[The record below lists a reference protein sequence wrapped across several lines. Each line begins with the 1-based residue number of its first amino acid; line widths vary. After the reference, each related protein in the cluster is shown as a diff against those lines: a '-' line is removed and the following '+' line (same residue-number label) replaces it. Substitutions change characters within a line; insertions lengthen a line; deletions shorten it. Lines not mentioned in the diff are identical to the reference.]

1 MTLNLSFGLAAWP
14 RALLRRAVL
23 PALLAAAS
31 PWAAA
36 FDYPTAGRVEYV
48 LNCMKEHPGTY
59 YEMLNKC
66 SCALDRLA
74 QTVPYDDF
82 VTMST
87 ATNAN
92 SIGGER
98 GNTIRDTEPLQK
110 QIREFRKLQS
120 AAREGCFIQPTAAA
134 R

>member
-1 MTLNLSFGLAAWP
+1 MTLTPLRFRPSTAAM
-14 RALLRRAVL
+14 LLRRAVL
-23 PALLAAAS
+23 PALLGTAAT
-31 PWAAA
+31 WAAA
-36 FDYPTAGRVEYV
+36 FDYPTAARVEYV
-48 LNCMKEHPGTY
+48 QACMKEHPGTY

-66 SCALDRLA
+66 SCALDHLA
-74 QTVPYDDF
+74 EKVPYDDF

-92 SIGGER
+92 SIAGER
-98 GNTIRDTEPLQK
+98 GNAIRDSEPLQK

-120 AAREGCFIQPTAAA
+120 TAREGCFIPPTAAV

>member
-1 MTLNLSFGLAAWP
+1 MTSTLPTFCRFSLLP
-14 RALLRRAVL
+14 RACAA
-23 PALLAAAS
+23 ALLAAAATGA
-31 PWAAA
+31 WA
-36 FDYPTAGRVEYV
+36 FDYPTATRVEYV
-48 LNCMKEHPGTY
+48 QACMREHPGTY

-74 QTVPYDDF
+74 EKVPFDDF

-92 SIGGER
+92 SIAGER
-98 GNTIRDTEPLQK
+98 GNAIRDSEPLQK

-120 AAREGCFIQPTAAA
+120 AAREGCFIPPTAAA

>member
-1 MTLNLSFGLAAWP
+1 MTLLLPACLPALAVLR
-14 RALLRRAVL
+14 RALLPV
-23 PALLAAAS
+23 LLAAAS

-36 FDYPTAGRVEYV
+36 FDYPTAARVEYV
-48 LNCMKEHPGTY
+48 QACMKEHPGTY

-66 SCALDRLA
+66 SCALDHLA
-74 QTVPYDDF
+74 EKVPYDDF
-82 VTMST
+82 VSMST

-92 SIGGER
+92 SIAGER
-98 GNTIRDTEPLQK
+98 GNAIRDSEPLQK

-120 AAREGCFIQPTAAA
+120 TAREGCFIPPTAT

>member
-1 MTLNLSFGLAAWP
+1 MTLCLVRLTRP
-14 RALLRRAVL
+14 LRRAAL

-36 FDYPTAGRVEYV
+36 HDYPTVARVEYV
-48 LNCMKEHPGTY
+48 QACMRDNPGNY

-66 SCALDRLA
+66 SCVLDRLA
-74 QTVPYDDF
+74 AQVPFEDF
-82 VTMST
+82 MGMST

-110 QIREFRKLQS
+110 QIREFRKLQA
-120 AAREGCFIQPTAAA
+120 AAREGCFIRSQAAT

>member
-1 MTLNLSFGLAAWP
+1 MTLHHP
-14 RALLRRAVL
+14 RRLFSPATLLRRALL
-23 PALLAAAS
+23 PALLAVAS
-31 PWAAA
+31 PWVAA
-36 FDYPTAGRVEYV
+36 FDYPTAARVEYV
-48 LNCMKEHPGTY
+48 QTCMKEHPGTY

-66 SCALDRLA
+66 SCALDHLA
-74 QTVPYDDF
+74 EKVPYDDF

-92 SIGGER
+92 SIAGER
-98 GNTIRDTEPLQK
+98 GNAIRDSEALQK

-120 AAREGCFIQPTAAA
+120 TAREGCFIAPTAAA

>member
-1 MTLNLSFGLAAWP
+1 MTFALARLA
-14 RALLRRAVL
+14 RCLRRAAL
-23 PALLAAAS
+23 PALLIATS

-36 FDYPTAGRVEYV
+36 HDYPTAARVEYV
-48 LNCMKEHPGTY
+48 QACMRDHPGAY

-66 SCALDRLA
+66 SCVLDRLA
-74 QTVPYDDF
+74 GDIPYDDF
-82 VTMST
+82 VSMST

-110 QIREFRKLQS
+110 QIREFRKLQA
-120 AAREGCFIQPTAAA
+120 AAREGCFIRSQAA

>member
-1 MTLNLSFGLAAWP
+1 MTLNPPARPPSSAV
-14 RALLRRAVL
+14 LRRALL

-36 FDYPTAGRVEYV
+36 FDYPTAARVEYV
-48 LNCMKEHPGTY
+48 QACMKEHPGTY

-66 SCALDRLA
+66 SCALDHLA
-74 QTVPYDDF
+74 EKVPYDDF
-82 VTMST
+82 VSMST

-92 SIGGER
+92 SIAGER
-98 GNTIRDTEPLQK
+98 GNAIRDSEPLQK

-120 AAREGCFIQPTAAA
+120 TAREGCFIPPTAAA

>member
-1 MTLNLSFGLAAWP
+1 MTFPSHCL
-14 RALLRRAVL
+14 RLLRRAL
-23 PALLAAAS
+23 PAALLGAAATG
-31 PWAAA
+31 AAA
-36 FDYPTAGRVEYV
+36 FDYPTAARVEYV
-48 LNCMKEHPGTY
+48 QACMREHPGTY

-74 QTVPYDDF
+74 ATVPYDDF
-82 VTMST
+82 VAMST

-120 AAREGCFIQPTAAA
+120 AAREGCFIAPTAAA

>member
-1 MTLNLSFGLAAWP
+1 MSSPLRLPA
-14 RALLRRAVL
+14 RRARGLLVT
-23 PALLAAAS
+23 ALLAACA

-36 FDYPTAGRVEYV
+36 FDYPTAARVEYV
-48 LNCMKEHPGTY
+48 QTCMREHPGTY

-66 SCALDRLA
+66 SCVLDRLA
-74 QTVPYDDF
+74 GQLSYDDF

-92 SIGGER
+92 SIAGER
-98 GNTIRDTEPLQK
+98 GNAIRDSEPLQK

-120 AAREGCFIQPTAAA
+120 TARESCFIPPTAAA

>member
-1 MTLNLSFGLAAWP
+1 
-14 RALLRRAVL
+14 LLVAG
-23 PALLAAAS
+23 A

-36 FDYPTAGRVEYV
+36 FDYPTAARVEYV
-48 LNCMKEHPGTY
+48 QTCMREHPGTY

-66 SCALDRLA
+66 SCVLDRLA
-74 QTVPYDDF
+74 GQLSYDDF

-92 SIGGER
+92 SIAGER
-98 GNTIRDTEPLQK
+98 GNAIRDSEPLQK
-110 QIREFRKLQS
+110 QIREFRKLQT
-120 AAREGCFIQPTAAA
+120 AAREGCFIPPTAAA